1 MTSTPISR
9 FACTPVTMK
18 LIYQYLKENGSWNNI
33 ELKMIKKKRNKKN
46 RRKKGMKGIEKRFY
60 LKIEYEYRI

>member
-18 LIYQYLKENGSWNNI
+18 LIHQYLKENGSWNNI
-33 ELKMIKKKRNKKN
+33 EFKMIKKKRNKKN
-46 RRKKGMKGIEKRFY
+46 RKNRIKKG
-60 LKIEYEYRI
+60 